1 MTSKLKLLVA
11 TSAVSVAM
19 LGANPAFAAG
29 TASGTD
35 ITNSVT
41 ITYNVGGVAQTPPP
55 AASDTFTVDRKV
67 DLTVA
72 QADTSTTSVSP
83 GESDAVTTFT
93 VTNTSNATLDFAL
106 TAAQGAAV
114 NGGIDSF
121 DVTGFQIFVEEGT
134 NPGYQVGEDT
144 ATFINALAA
153 DSSETV
159 YILADIPLTQS
170 TGDVSGV
177 VLTATAH
184 ESTSGSLDA
193 LVTETAGANTASV
206 DTVFADGD
214 GPGSEGSED
223 GAHSA
228 GDDYT
233 VAAAD
238 ISVTKSSVVLW
249 DPINGSTNPKAIP
262 GAVVEYCIA
271 VANAA
276 SGADATGVA
285 LSDTIPANLTYYSSL
300 ATGAAPIPAVIG
312 VVTEGS
318 VTGSTCNADGT
329 GTGSEASGVVTGNL
343 GTVTS
348 GDTETLV
355 FRVTVD

>member
-35 ITNSVT
+35 ITNNVSVA
-41 ITYNVGGVAQTPPP
+41 YSVGGVAQT
-55 AASDTFTVDRKV
+55 AETDSDTFTVDRKI

-72 QADTSTTSVSP
+72 QTGTSTTTVSP

-114 NGGIDSF
+114 NGGTDNF
-121 DVTGFQIFVEEGT
+121 DVTGLQVFVEDGT
-134 NPGYQVGEDT
+134 TAGYQAGEDT
-144 ATFINALAA
+144 ATFINALGA
-153 DSSETV
+153 DLNATV
-159 YILADIPLTQS
+159 YILGDIPGTQS

-184 ESTSGSLDA
+184 ESTTGSLDA
-193 LVTETAGANTASV
+193 LVTETAGANTAGV

-214 GPGSEGSED
+214 GPGAEGSED

-233 VAAAD
+233 VSAAD
-238 ISVTKSSVVLW
+238 ISVFKSSRVVS
-249 DPINGSTNPKAIP
+249 DPINSTTDPKAIP
-262 GAVVEYCIA
+262 GAVVEYCIS
-271 VANAA
+271 VANAPLSA
-276 SGADATGVA
+276 TATGV
-285 LSDTIPANLTYYSSL
+285 
-300 ATGAAPIPAVIG
+300 
-312 VVTEGS
+312 VVTDTLPADVGTNGITFVPGSISVDGS
-318 VTGSTCNADGT
+318 VTNPGASQTCTAGTPGAGSFSDPTVSGT
-329 GTGSEASGVVTGNL
+329 LPDIAAGGSAAL
-343 GTVTS
+343 I
-348 GDTETLV
+348 